1 MENYSDQHK
10 SWEFAPLKLENK
22 LEVKNYG
29 VMIWLKHDIRIIR
42 STVVSLE
49 LFSWTSIIQQLLIV
63 HRLMV
68 KIVLA
73 M

>member
-49 LFSWTSIIQQLLIV
+49 HFSWTTLQQLLIV

>member
-10 SWEFAPLKLENK
+10 SLEFAPLKLENK
-22 LEVKNYG
+22 LERGQELWGYDLIKA
-29 VMIWLKHDIRIIR
+29 WHIIR
-42 STVVSLE
+42 KTVVSLE
-49 LFSWTSIIQQLLIV
+49 LCSWTTIQQILIV

>member
-22 LEVKNYG
+22 LERGQELWGYDLIKA
-29 VMIWLKHDIRIIR
+29 WHIIR

-49 LFSWTSIIQQLLIV
+49 HFSWTTLQQLLIV